1 MRPSNQSALLII
13 DVMNHFEFE
22 GGQALARAAM
32 PASRAI
38 ARLRDR
44 YDAAGRPV
52 IYANDNWM
60 QWQGEF
66 SDLIAACRAKPGPAA
81 QIADTLQPRKGHFYV
96 LKPKN
101 SAFLASALPVLLVQL
116 GVTALAITGIA
127 ADACVLAT
135 ALDSNMRDYTVWV
148 PGDCTAARDAGA
160 KSRALQLLRSTIH
173 ADTRS
178 TRAVGGL
185 FPAT

>member
-1 MRPSNQSALLII
+1 MPPSANSALLII

-22 GGQALARAAM
+22 GGRALARAAL

-66 SDLIAACRAKPGPAA
+66 GDLIAACRARPGPSAELAA
-81 QIADTLQPRKGHFYV
+81 RLQPGKGHFYV

-116 GVTALAITGIA
+116 GVSALAITGIA
-127 ADACVLAT
+127 ADACVLST
-135 ALDSNMRDYTVWV
+135 ALDANMRDYAVWV
-148 PGDCTAARDAGA
+148 PNDCTAARNVRA
-160 KSRALQLLRSTIH
+160 KTRALQLMRSTIH

-178 TRAVGGL
+178 TRAVAGL
-185 FPAT
+185 FPSI